1 MAFVNTKAFRPCRSG
16 YGNLSFNPSF
26 SLSLVSPLAAFNL
39 ATVVS
44 FFRAMAQRLSPGTT
58 TWMPPLLFLVAGFGF
73 GLLVVVLATGLEALV
88 RGLVTD
94 VLGLLGALTGAGS

>member
-1 MAFVNTKAFRPCRSG
+1 
-16 YGNLSFNPSF
+16 
-26 SLSLVSPLAAFNL
+26 
-39 ATVVS
+39 
-44 FFRAMAQRLSPGTT
+44 
-58 TWMPPLLFLVAGFGF
+58 MPPLLFLVAGFGFGFGLLATELEGLVF